1 MARNHLRLVVAAV
14 LLGAVAPACAT
25 DDGGSSGLTG
35 TWIASDVTPGTQFVF
50 VDSLAQ
56 QTDVVALGATVGLQ
70 IRSDST
76 FTLTVVLGSAVV
88 DNRSGTWSVDTSTST
103 ITITELPG
111 GAVIPFDYTLSGST
125 LSISTQNFGDITYDF
140 DGNMVPEPAD
150 LFGTFKRN

>member
-14 LLGAVAPACAT
+14 LLGAVAPACAS

-56 QTDVVALGATVGLQ
+56 QTDLVALGATVGLQ

-88 DNRSGTWSVDTSTST
+88 DNRAGTWSVDTSTST
-103 ITITELPG
+103 ITITEVPG
-111 GAVIPFDYTLSGST
+111 GAVIPFDFTLAGAT
-125 LSISTQNFGDITYDF
+125 LSISTQNFGDITFDF
-140 DGNMVPEPAD
+140 DGMGGADPAD